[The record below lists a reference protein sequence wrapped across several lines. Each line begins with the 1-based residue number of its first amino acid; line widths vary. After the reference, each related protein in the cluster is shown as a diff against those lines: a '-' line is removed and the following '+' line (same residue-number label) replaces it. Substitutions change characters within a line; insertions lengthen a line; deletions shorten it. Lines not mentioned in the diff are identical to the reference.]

1 MLHTR
6 LKKLRMEKDLTQAAL
21 ARELNVTQQAVAKW
35 EAGKSLP
42 DHAMLLRLAQ
52 YYGVSVDYLLGLPA
66 ALPGDGFT
74 GPVLVPVVG
83 AVRAG
88 YNAFAFEEHMGSEP
102 AGVRSPEGYFYLVV
116 RGDSMEPYIHDGDL
130 ALVRRQQTLEDG
142 DVGVMV
148 YRDGEGTLKRFHRR
162 ADGVALEPF
171 NQAYETLVITGA
183 ELDQL
188 YIIGRVVETKTR
200 W

>member
-66 ALPGDGFT
+66 ALAGGRRLRRPRCC
-74 GPVLVPVVG
+74 VPVVG

-88 YNAFAFEEHMGSEP
+88 YNAFA
-102 AGVRSPEGYFYLVV
+102 L
-116 RGDSMEPYIHDGDL
+116 
-130 ALVRRQQTLEDG
+130 
-142 DVGVMV
+142 
-148 YRDGEGTLKRFHRR
+148 
-162 ADGVALEPF
+162 
-171 NQAYETLVITGA
+171 
-183 ELDQL
+183 
-188 YIIGRVVETKTR
+188 
-200 W
+200 

>member
-6 LKKLRMEKDLTQAAL
+6 LKQLRTEKDLTQAAL

-35 EAGKSLP
+35 ESGKSMP
-42 DHAMLLRLAQ
+42 DHSMLLRLSR

-66 ALPGDGFT
+66 SMPGDGFA

-88 YNAFAFEEHMGSEP
+88 YNAFAFEEHLGSEP
-102 AGVRSPEGYFYLVV
+102 AGIRSPEGYFYLVV
-116 RGDSMEPYIHDGDL
+116 RGDSREPYIHDGDL

-148 YRDGEGTLKRFHRR
+148 YRDGEGTLKRFRR
-162 ADGVALEPF
+162 QSGGVALEPF
-171 NQAYETLVITGA
+171 NPAYETLVLAG
-183 ELDQL
+183 EQLEQL

>member
-6 LKKLRMEKDLTQAAL
+6 LKQLRTEKDLTQAAL

-35 EAGKSLP
+35 ESGKSMP
-42 DHAMLLRLAQ
+42 DHSMLLRLSR

-66 ALPGDGFT
+66 SMPGDGFA

-88 YNAFAFEEHMGSEP
+88 YNAFAFEEHLGSEP
-102 AGVRSPEGYFYLVV
+102 AGIRSPEGYFYLVV

-130 ALVRRQQTLEDG
+130 ALVRRQRGALQQQKQ
-142 DVGVMV
+142 
-148 YRDGEGTLKRFHRR
+148 GEHKSQKLAAFHT
-162 ADGVALEPF
+162 AFLLLFMLSFSLYAILPKFE
-171 NQAYETLVITGA
+171 EIT
-183 ELDQL
+183 
-188 YIIGRVVETKTR
+188 T
-200 W
+200 

>member
-66 ALPGDGFT
+66 ALPGDGFA

-130 ALVRRQQTLEDG
+130 ALVRDR
-142 DVGVMV
+142 
-148 YRDGEGTLKRFHRR
+148 KS
-162 ADGVALEPF
+162 
-171 NQAYETLVITGA
+171 
-183 ELDQL
+183 
-188 YIIGRVVETKTR
+188 VV
-200 W
+200 

>member
-1 MLHTR
+1 MGVWKIHARPLHAAPAFALLWCERGLSTGSARVDAGRR
-6 LKKLRMEKDLTQAAL
+6 LCR
-21 ARELNVTQQAVAKW
+21 
-35 EAGKSLP
+35 
-42 DHAMLLRLAQ
+42 
-52 YYGVSVDYLLGLPA
+52 
-66 ALPGDGFT
+66 
-74 GPVLVPVVG
+74 PVLVPVVG

-88 YNAFAFEEHMGSEP
+88 YNAFAFEEHLGSEP
-102 AGVRSPEGYFYLVV
+102 AGIRSPEGYFYLVV

-148 YRDGEGTLKRFHRR
+148 YRDGEGTLKRFRR
-162 ADGVALEPF
+162 QSGGVALEPF
-171 NQAYETLVITGA
+171 NPAYETLVLAG
-183 ELDQL
+183 EQLEQL

>member
-66 ALPGDGFT
+66 ALPGDGFA

-102 AGVRSPEGYFYLVV
+102 AGVPTAGSAIPW
-116 RGDSMEPYIHDGDL
+116 
-130 ALVRRQQTLEDG
+130 
-142 DVGVMV
+142 
-148 YRDGEGTLKRFHRR
+148 RR
-162 ADGVALEPF
+162 AAATPSRPT
-171 NQAYETLVITGA
+171 AGA
-183 ELDQL
+183 FPCS
-188 YIIGRVVETKTR
+188 KC
-200 W
+200 